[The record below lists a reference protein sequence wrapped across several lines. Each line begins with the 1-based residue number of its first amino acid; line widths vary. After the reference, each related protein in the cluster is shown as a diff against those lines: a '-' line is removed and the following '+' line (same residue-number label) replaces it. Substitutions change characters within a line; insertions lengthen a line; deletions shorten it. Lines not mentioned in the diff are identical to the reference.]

1 MGLREGLTWYVWN
14 WLIWYKIVMA
24 LFGCYA
30 LGGFGL
36 FFDNDGGMMTK
47 TCLDLWDGLTVTF
60 PAHYLSAY
68 APEE

>member
-1 MGLREGLTWYVWN
+1 MSSSLRKALEERV
-14 WLIWYKIVMA
+14 LIM
-24 LFGCYA
+24 
-30 LGGFGL
+30 
-36 FFDNDGGMMTK
+36 DGGIGTSLLARVEPGEEQPGTK